1 MTKAWNEWKKAQLTF
16 EERKSPTTEADII
29 HAMKKEHQNGARNL
43 TRRDIAALVTRKVT
57 PRLITLIEGLHAD
70 GKIARGVEIWPN
82 GVHGF
87 VYAVKD
93 DEHV

>member
-1 MTKAWNEWKKAQLTF
+1 MAQLTF

-29 HAMKKEHQNGARNL
+29 RAMKKEHEHGTPHM
-43 TRRDIAALVTRKVT
+43 TRREIAQLVARKVT

-87 VYAVKD
+87 VYAVKE